1 MDTDPT
7 EFSTATLQQRDGCTC
22 AGLKFGTPIHWYHLK
37 SYQPIQ
43 SAAGT
48 FRRVEAIETAL
59 KANNEIKDSD
69 SKIVTEE
76 EEIKTESKDECLI
89 SVNTNLRWNDDR
101 INCNHKEKN

>member
-1 MDTDPT
+1 MDTDST
-7 EFSTATLQQRDGCTC
+7 ELSPATLEQRDGCTC

-69 SKIVTEE
+69 SEIVAEE
-76 EEIKTESKDECLI
+76 EEIKTECKDEWLI
-89 SVNTNLRWNDDR
+89 SINTNLR
-101 INCNHKEKN
+101 